1 MNMYNDNGI
10 KQYFSETLN
19 MSSLREY
26 KTSINTSSTNTHGI
40 VKHNYRIFFLH
51 CTPVQVVKDI
61 IKLLY
66 SYIKAGFCF

>member
-1 MNMYNDNGI
+1 MNMSNDNGI

-40 VKHNYRIFFLH
+40 VKHNYRFFLD
-51 CTPVQVVKDI
+51 CTSAQVVKTI
-61 IKLLY
+61 Y
-66 SYIKAGFCF
+66 SYIATHI